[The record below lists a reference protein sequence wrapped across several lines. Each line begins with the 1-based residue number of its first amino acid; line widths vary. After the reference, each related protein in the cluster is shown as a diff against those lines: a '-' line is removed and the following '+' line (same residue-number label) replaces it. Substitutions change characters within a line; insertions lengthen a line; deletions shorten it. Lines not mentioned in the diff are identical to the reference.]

1 MEMGQVLALVGVVL
15 AVFMSGMGSAL
26 GIRIAGQAA
35 AGVTAEDPD
44 LFGKVLVIQLLP
56 GTQGLYGFL
65 IGLIVLFK
73 VGFISATGMSAVSLD
88 MGMHILIGCLPIAV
102 VGFGSAIYQGQ
113 VGAAAINMVARRPE
127 QSGKGITMTV
137 TVETY
142 AVLALLA
149 SFLLVQFAK

>member
-1 MEMGQVLALVGVVL
+1 MELGQAFALAGAVL
-15 AVFMSGMGSAL
+15 AVFLSGWGSAS

-73 VGFISATGMSAVSLD
+73 IGFLNAAGMDPVSINL
-88 MGMHILIGCLPIAV
+88 GVRIFLGCLPIAV
-102 VGFGSAIYQGQ
+102 VGLASAIFQGK
-113 VGAAAINMVARRPE
+113 VAAAAINMVGRRPE

-149 SFLLVQFAK
+149 SFLLVQFA

>member
-1 MEMGQVLALVGVVL
+1 MEMGQAFALAGAVL
-15 AVFMSGMGSAL
+15 AVFLSGWGSAS

-73 VGFISATGMSAVSLD
+73 IGFLNAGGMNPVSLN
-88 MGMHILIGCLPIAV
+88 MGINIFLGCLPIAV
-102 VGFGSAIYQGQ
+102 VGLTSAIFQGK
-113 VGAAAINMVARRPE
+113 VAAAAINMVGRRPD

-149 SFLLVQFAK
+149 SFLLVQFA

>member
-1 MEMGQVLALVGVVL
+1 MELGQALALAGAVL
-15 AVFMSGMGSAL
+15 AVFLSGWGSAS

-73 VGFISATGMSAVSLD
+73 IGFLNAGGMNPVSLD
-88 MGMHILIGCLPIAV
+88 LGIRIFLGCLPIAI
-102 VGFGSAIYQGQ
+102 VGLTSAIFQGK
-113 VGAAAINMVARRPE
+113 VGAAAINMVGRRPE

-149 SFLLVQFAK
+149 SFLLVQFA

>member
-1 MEMGQVLALVGVVL
+1 MELGQVLALVGVVL
-15 AVFMSGMGSAL
+15 AVLLSGLGSAV

-73 VGFISATGMSAVSLD
+73 VGFISAAGMSPVSIDL
-88 MGMHILIGCLPIAV
+88 GMRILIGCLPIAI
-102 VGFGSAIYQGQ
+102 VGLGSAIYQGQ

-149 SFLLVQFAK
+149 SFLLVQFA

>member
-1 MEMGQVLALVGVVL
+1 MEVGQILALAGAAV
-15 AVFMSGMGSAL
+15 AVFLAGLGSAW
-26 GIRIAGQAA
+26 GIAIAGQAA

-73 VGFISATGMSAVSLD
+73 VGFISATGMMPVSVDL
-88 MGMHILIGCLPIAV
+88 GMRILIGCLPIGI
-102 VGFGSAIYQGQ
+102 VGLGSAVYQGI

-149 SFLLVQFAK
+149 SFLLVQFA

>member
-1 MEMGQVLALVGVVL
+1 M
-15 AVFMSGMGSAL
+15 
-26 GIRIAGQAA
+26 
-35 AGVTAEDPD
+35 
-44 LFGKVLVIQLLP
+44 LVIQLLP

-73 VGFISATGMSAVSLD
+73 VGFISATGMSPVSIDL
-88 MGMHILIGCLPIAV
+88 GMRILIGCLPIAI
-102 VGFGSAIYQGQ
+102 VGLGSAVFQGQ
-113 VGAAAINMVARRPE
+113 VAAAAINMVARRPE

-149 SFLLVQFAK
+149 SFLLVQFA